1 MLGDVLF
8 DRSVLDSTYFDTL
21 SSFRPIKKKINGE
34 SIFFKGRNGE
44 IINNC
49 VPCALSVKSVSSL
62 SATDS
67 HYESRLEYKIF
78 TSPDTD
84 IKENDFLLIES
95 CGRVYEFKAGASAY
109 YPSHIEISVS
119 KVVRA

>member
-1 MLGDVLF
+1 MLGDVLS
-8 DRSVLDSTYFDTL
+8 DRSVLESTYFDKF

-34 SIFFKGRNGE
+34 SIFLKGRDGE
-44 IINNC
+44 CLNTNK
-49 VPCALSVKSVSSL
+49 PCALSVKSVSAL
-62 SATDS
+62 SSTDS

-84 IKENDFLLIES
+84 VKENDFLVIEAG
-95 CGRVYEFKAGASAY
+95 GRTYEFLAGASAY
-109 YPSHIEISVS
+109 YSSHIEINIS